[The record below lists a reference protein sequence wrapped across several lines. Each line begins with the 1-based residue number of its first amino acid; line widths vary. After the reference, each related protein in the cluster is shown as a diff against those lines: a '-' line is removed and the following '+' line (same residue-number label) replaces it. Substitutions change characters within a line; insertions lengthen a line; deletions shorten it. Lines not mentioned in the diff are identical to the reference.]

1 MNHIFFSSIQKM
13 KYSILVCCVA
23 ILFEAKAQ
31 NTTLTLEQCYDLAIS
46 NYPLIQQKE
55 LLIKTKEYNID
66 NASKGNLPQISLNG
80 QITYQSE
87 VTKFPFVPPGQELF
101 ALSKDQYKGWAEII
115 QPLND
120 GYIVKQQKHV
130 IEANTAVEEQK
141 IEVELY
147 KLKERVNQVFFSILL
162 IHEQIKQVD
171 LLKKDIQSGIE
182 KTNVAIANGI
192 ALKSEADVLKAELL
206 KSDQKTIELK
216 ANLEGYV
223 QVLSLLIHQPV
234 DENTKLVTP
243 PVQVTEKT
251 IHRPELILYDVQYQ
265 SLEAQRNILTGMNKP
280 KIGLFLQGGYGRPAL
295 NFLDNRFDF
304 YYIGGLKFNWLISNR
319 YTYKNDNQIIA
330 LNQFQINAQRE
341 TFLFNTNVSL
351 TQQESEISKL
361 HELIVVDDQIIDL
374 YENIKNSYEVQL
386 QNGIITSTDYLT
398 HVNAIDVARQ
408 NQVLHHVQLLM
419 TQYNYKTTSGN

>member
-1 MNHIFFSSIQKM
+1 
-13 KYSILVCCVA
+13 
-23 ILFEAKAQ
+23 
-31 NTTLTLEQCYDLAIS
+31 
-46 NYPLIQQKE
+46 
-55 LLIKTKEYNID
+55 
-66 NASKGNLPQISLNG
+66 
-80 QITYQSE
+80 
-87 VTKFPFVPPGQELF
+87 
-101 ALSKDQYKGWAEII
+101 
-115 QPLND
+115 
-120 GYIVKQQKHV
+120 
-130 IEANTAVEEQK
+130 
-141 IEVELY
+141 
-147 KLKERVNQVFFSILL
+147 L

-223 QVLSLLIHQPV
+223 QVLSLLIHQSV

-361 HELIVVDDQIIDL
+361 NELIVVDDQIIDL